1 MMYLKNYVLLIF
13 FIFLVACETGAK
25 EEEKPNELTKEFSEK
40 FSLDKSW
47 SLNVFK
53 SMPSGKVR
61 ISSDDKNI
69 YVFDSKGEIKSI
81 SKNGRKTW
89 SNKLDTNISTGI
101 TLGFNKLLLSSSN
114 GNVFCLEKSSG
125 EILWQYSTEGEIL
138 APPATDGDIVAIQN
152 IDGRVTAVDLDTGK
166 FRWDYRSVIPNLTLR
181 GTSEPSFY
189 EGFLFVGFSNGN
201 LAKIEPR
208 SGVTQWEIP
217 ITTSKETSEI
227 GRIVDIDGNFVF
239 SGGIAFVATF
249 QGDIAAL
256 DARSGRFIWKEKT
269 STANDLLSSR
279 GKVILI
285 DEKDQVIAYSQNNG
299 DLEWLN
305 KDFYLR
311 ELTSPKKIKS
321 LVVYGDFQG
330 YLHVLDTNQG
340 EQVARQRISRSKII
354 SVSVEEETVLAL
366 DSKGKLSLFTLQ

>member
-1 MMYLKNYVLLIF
+1 MKGSMLAMNAFLPCLQQVKTSVQQAALGEAAGVLN
-13 FIFLVACETGAK
+13 T
-25 EEEKPNELTKEFSEK
+25 
-40 FSLDKSW
+40 
-47 SLNVFK
+47 
-53 SMPSGKVR
+53 R
-61 ISSDDKNI
+61 
-69 YVFDSKGEIKSI
+69 
-81 SKNGRKTW
+81 
-89 SNKLDTNISTGI
+89 
-101 TLGFNKLLLSSSN
+101 LG
-114 GNVFCLEKSSG
+114 
-125 EILWQYSTEGEIL
+125 
-138 APPATDGDIVAIQN
+138 
-152 IDGRVTAVDLDTGK
+152 
-166 FRWDYRSVIPNLTLR
+166 
-181 GTSEPSFY
+181 
-189 EGFLFVGFSNGN
+189 
-201 LAKIEPR
+201 
-208 SGVTQWEIP
+208 
-217 ITTSKETSEI
+217 
-227 GRIVDIDGNFVF
+227 
-239 SGGIAFVATF
+239 AFVATF

-256 DARSGRFIWKEKT
+256 DTRSGRFIWKEKT

-321 LVVYGDFQG
+321 LIVYGDFQG

>member
-13 FIFLVACETGAK
+13 FIFLVACETGDK

-40 FSLDKSW
+40 FSLDKNW

-61 ISSDDKNI
+61 ISSDDQNI

-81 SKNGRKTW
+81 SKNGKKTW

-101 TLGFNKLLLSSSN
+101 TLGFNKLLLSSSD

-152 IDGRVTAVDLDTGK
+152 IDGRVTAVDLDSGK

-189 EGFLFVGFSNGN
+189 EGFLFVGFANGN

-227 GRIVDIDGNFVF
+227 GRIVDIDGNLVF

-256 DARSGRFIWKEKT
+256 DTRSGRFIWKEKI

-299 DLEWLN
+299 DLEWIN

-311 ELTSPKKIKS
+311 ELTSPKKMKS
-321 LVVYGDFQG
+321 LIVYGDFQG

>member
-1 MMYLKNYVLLIF
+1 MMYQKKYVLLIF

-81 SKNGRKTW
+81 SKNGKKTW

-101 TLGFNKLLLSSSN
+101 TLGFNKLLLSSSD

-152 IDGRVTAVDLDTGK
+152 IDGRVTALDLDTGK

-321 LVVYGDFQG
+321 LIVYGDFQG

>member
-1 MMYLKNYVLLIF
+1 MYLKNYVLLIF

-101 TLGFNKLLLSSSN
+101 TLGFNKLLLSSSD

-256 DARSGRFIWKEKT
+256 DTRSGRFIWKEKT

-321 LVVYGDFQG
+321 LIVYGDFQG

>member
-1 MMYLKNYVLLIF
+1 MYLKNYVLLIF

-53 SMPSGKVR
+53 SIPSGKVR

-101 TLGFNKLLLSSSN
+101 TLGFNKLLLSSSD

-256 DARSGRFIWKEKT
+256 DTRSGRFIWKEKT

-321 LVVYGDFQG
+321 LIVYGDFQG

>member
-1 MMYLKNYVLLIF
+1 MYLKNHVLLIF
-13 FIFLVACETGAK
+13 FIFLVACETGDR

-40 FSLDKSW
+40 FSLDKNW

-61 ISSDDKNI
+61 ISSDDQNI

-81 SKNGRKTW
+81 SKNGKKTW

-101 TLGFNKLLLSSSN
+101 TLGFNKLLLSSSD

-152 IDGRVTAVDLDTGK
+152 IDGRVTAVDLDSGK

-189 EGFLFVGFSNGN
+189 EGFLFVGFANGN

-227 GRIVDIDGNFVF
+227 GRIVDIDGNLVF

-256 DARSGRFIWKEKT
+256 DTRSGRFIWKEKI

-299 DLEWLN
+299 DLEWIN

-311 ELTSPKKIKS
+311 ELTSPKKMKS
-321 LVVYGDFQG
+321 LIVYGDFQG

-354 SVSVEEETVLAL
+354 SVSIEEETVLAL

>member
-1 MMYLKNYVLLIF
+1 MIYLKNYILLIF
-13 FIFLVACETGAK
+13 FIFLLACETGAK
-25 EEEKPNELTKEFSEK
+25 EEEKPNELNKKFSEK

-81 SKNGRKTW
+81 SKNGKKTW

-101 TLGFNKLLLSSSN
+101 TLGFNKLLLSSSD

-138 APPATDGDIVAIQN
+138 APPTTDGDIVAIQN
-152 IDGRVTAVDLDTGK
+152 IDGRVTAVDLDSGK

-189 EGFLFVGFSNGN
+189 EGFLFVGFANGN

-217 ITTSKETSEI
+217 ITISKETSEI

-256 DARSGRFIWKEKT
+256 DTRSGRFIWKEKT

-311 ELTSPKKIKS
+311 ELTSPKKMKS
-321 LVVYGDFQG
+321 LIVYGDFQG

-354 SVSVEEETVLAL
+354 SVSVEDETVLAL

>member
-101 TLGFNKLLLSSSN
+101 TLGFNKLLLSSSD

-321 LVVYGDFQG
+321 LIVYGDFQG

>member
-25 EEEKPNELTKEFSEK
+25 EEENPNELTKEFSEK

-101 TLGFNKLLLSSSN
+101 TLGFNKLLLSSSD

-152 IDGRVTAVDLDTGK
+152 IDGRVTAVDLNTGK

-189 EGFLFVGFSNGN
+189 EGFLYVGFSNGN

-227 GRIVDIDGNFVF
+227 GRIVDIDGNFIF

-256 DARSGRFIWKEKT
+256 DTRSGRFIWKEKT

-321 LVVYGDFQG
+321 LIVYGDFQG

-354 SVSVEEETVLAL
+354 SVSVEEETILAL

>member
-81 SKNGRKTW
+81 SKNGKKTW
-89 SNKLDTNISTGI
+89 SNNLDTNVSTGI
-101 TLGFNKLLLSSSN
+101 TLGFNKLLLSSSD

-152 IDGRVTAVDLDTGK
+152 IDGRITAVDLDTGK

-256 DARSGRFIWKEKT
+256 DTRSGRFIWKEKT

-321 LVVYGDFQG
+321 LIVYGDFQG